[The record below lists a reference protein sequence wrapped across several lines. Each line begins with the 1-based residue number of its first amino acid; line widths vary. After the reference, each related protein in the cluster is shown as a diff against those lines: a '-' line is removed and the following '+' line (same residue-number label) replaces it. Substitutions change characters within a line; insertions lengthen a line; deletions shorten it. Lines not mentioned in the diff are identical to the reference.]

1 MSITLTQAA
10 AERVRQYLLK
20 RGRGE
25 GLRFGAKANGCSG
38 YSYVV
43 NYADEIGPHDRV
55 FESKGVKVI
64 VDAASLDIVNG
75 TQIDFVK
82 SGLNESFKFNN
93 PKTKDTC
100 GCGESFSIQ

>member
-10 AERVRQYLLK
+10 ADRVTQFLSR
-20 RGRGE
+20 RGKGE
-25 GLRFGAKANGCSG
+25 GLRFGARANGCSG

-43 NYADEIGPHDRV
+43 NYADEIGPNDHV

-64 VDAASLDIVNG
+64 VDQESLEIVTG

-82 SGLNESFKFNN
+82 TGLNESFQFDN

-100 GCGESFSIQ
+100 GCGESFSI

>member
-10 AERVRQYLLK
+10 ADRVRQFLHS
-20 RGRGE
+20 RGKGE

-43 NYADEIGPHDRV
+43 NYADEIGPNDIV
-55 FESKGVKVI
+55 FESNGVKVI
-64 VDAASLDIVNG
+64 VDADSLDIVSG

-82 SGLNESFKFNN
+82 SGLNESFQFNN

-100 GCGESFSIQ
+100 GCGESFSV